1 MLIDKVSFFL
11 NPAIII
17 IYLIE
22 YITGIPDLSVHG
34 HFAIIQYSHSEL
46 GMSMNT
52 AYRA

>member
-1 MLIDKVSFFL
+1 MLIDKVTFFL

-34 HFAIIQYSHSEL
+34 HFTIIQYSHSEL
-46 GMSMNT
+46 RMSMNT